1 MKTFYNKDTDYVNEM
16 LEGILKAHP
25 DLLKIAHKEIRAIS
39 RADAPIKGK
48 VSIITGGG
56 SGHLPLFMGYVG
68 KGLVDGAA
76 IGNVFASPSAN
87 QILTLTRAVNGGK
100 GIIYLYGNYGG
111 DVMNFDMAAE
121 LAAEEDIEI
130 KTILATDD
138 IASSPKGDEKS
149 RRGVA
154 GIFYAYK
161 VAGACADFGYSL
173 TEVYKETCEALS
185 QIRTIG
191 VAISPCTVPGA
202 TKPSFFLKDNEMEI
216 GMGIHGEAG
225 IRRGIKKSADETTE
239 EMINFLLEDLPLK
252 KGDKVSI
259 LVNSLGA
266 TPLEELYIIYRK
278 AAQVL
283 ESKSISI
290 YRPFIGR
297 YACSLEMAGF
307 SISIFRLNNRFC
319 KYLNHPVW
327 TPFVKEGK

>member
-16 LEGILKAHP
+16 LEGIISAHP
-25 DLLKIAHKEIRAIS
+25 DLLKIAHKEIRAIL
-39 RADAPIKGK
+39 RVDAPIEGK

-76 IGNVFASPSAN
+76 IGNVFASPSVN
-87 QILTLTRAVNGGK
+87 QILTLTRAINGGK
-100 GIIYLYGNYGG
+100 GVIYLYGNYGG

-121 LAAEEDIEI
+121 LAADEDIEV
-130 KTILATDD
+130 KTILVTDD
-138 IASSPKGDEKS
+138 VASSPKRDKKS

-173 TEVYKETCEALS
+173 TEVYKETFEALN

-202 TKPSFFLKDNEMEI
+202 IKPSFFLKENEMEI

-225 IRRGIKKSADETTE
+225 IRRGIRKSADETTE

>member
-1 MKTFYNKDTDYVNEM
+1 MKTFYNKDADYVNEM
-16 LEGILKAHP
+16 LEGILIAHP
-25 DLLKIAHKEIRAIS
+25 DLLKIARKEIRAIS

-56 SGHLPLFMGYVG
+56 SGHLPLFVGYVG
-68 KGLVDGAA
+68 KGSVDGAA
-76 IGNVFASPSAN
+76 IGNVFASPSVN

-225 IRRGIKKSADETTE
+225 IRRGIKKSADETAE

>member
-16 LEGILKAHP
+16 LEGIINAHP
-25 DLLKIAHKEIRAIS
+25 DLLKIAHKEIRAIL
-39 RADAPIKGK
+39 RVDAPIEGK

-56 SGHLPLFMGYVG
+56 SGHLPLFMGYIG

-76 IGNVFASPSAN
+76 IGNVFASPSVN
-87 QILTLTRAVNGGK
+87 QILILTRAINGGK
-100 GIIYLYGNYGG
+100 GVIYLYGNYGG

-121 LAAEEDIEI
+121 LAAEEGIEI

-202 TKPSFFLKDNEMEI
+202 GKPSFFLKDNEMEI

-278 AAQVL
+278 AAQIL
-283 ESKSISI
+283 ESKNIFI
-290 YRPFIGR
+290 YRLFIGR

-307 SISIFRLNNRFC
+307 SISIFRLNDRFC
-319 KYLNHPVW
+319 RYLDHPVW